1 MSIEGIVGFVREK
14 PWLVFAIL
22 VAAGIICGL
31 LGISRLAVVLF
42 MLSNPTVLSGQHHYR
57 RRGPCVPWPTRPR
70 SRGTVAI
77 VAAAWPCRPG

>member
-42 MLSNPTVLSGQHHYR
+42 MLSGLLVMWQSTLLP
-57 RRGPCVPWPTRPR
+57 PWN
-70 SRGTVAI
+70 
-77 VAAAWPCRPG
+77 WKK